1 MSRDNTETLVR
12 MANQIGTFFDSQPGA
27 KAALQIADHIDSFW
41 SPPMRK
47 GLAAHVADTGGTDL
61 RPSVLEAARLIRTS
75 SAENIERA
83 LAATDQP
90 SVPHAQG
97 DDAG

>member
-1 MSRDNTETLVR
+1 MSRDAAETLVR
-12 MANQIGTFFDSQPGA
+12 MANQIGTFFDSQPGGA
-27 KAALQIADHIDSFW
+27 AALKIADHIDSFW

-47 GLAAHVADTGGTDL
+47 GLAAHVADTGGKDL
-61 RPSVLEAARLIRTS
+61 RPSVLEAVRLIRIS
-75 SAENIERA
+75 STENRERA
-83 LAATDQP
+83 LAAAGQP